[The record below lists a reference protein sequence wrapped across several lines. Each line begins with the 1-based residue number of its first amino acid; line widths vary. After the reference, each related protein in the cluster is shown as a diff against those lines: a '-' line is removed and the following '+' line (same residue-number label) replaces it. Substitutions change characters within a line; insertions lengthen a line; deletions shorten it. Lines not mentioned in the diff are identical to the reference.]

1 MHNLIVKTG
10 SYDDI
15 NYKNIEKEIEIDKVI
30 QNIEY
35 DYTDDILRMNDIL
48 KHNKKQIKIF
58 KKLKYIYR
66 CYNKIIINIILQK

>member
-15 NYKNIEKEIEIDKVI
+15 NYKNIEKEIEIDKAI
-30 QNIEY
+30 HDIEY

-48 KHNKKQIKIF
+48 KHNKK
-58 KKLKYIYR
+58 
-66 CYNKIIINIILQK
+66 

>member
-1 MHNLIVKTG
+1 MNIPDFMHNLIVKTG

-35 DYTDDILRMNDIL
+35 DYTDDILRMND
-48 KHNKKQIKIF
+48 N
-58 KKLKYIYR
+58 LKY
-66 CYNKIIINIILQK
+66 NKY